1 MKTLTVSLSQNT
13 LYSPNHTSFK
23 AARTIPKPKVMTGML
38 ETTLA
43 AAAVYGMAAIGV
55 VANEIN
61 KGLNDKEEEKSPF
74 IETVIDGKFVSIK
87 MNPKGEEEYRMIVEQ
102 SNLAG
107 EYNIT
112 QIFPNGETKNIAS
125 AEKLKGKGFNIQKDF
140 VSPAGYQT
148 LYKRSGNNNDY
159 QMSYLI
165 KDKDGNTKL
174 DFTRSFKKIDNDT
187 TESVVNGK
195 KHINTFGM
203 LGVDSINQDN
213 PEDKNFYIYN
223 WMYEK
228 NMKKLPAEIF
238 YCLEKNNIRILN
250 QDFEN
255 EHNACVHGHLL
266 ELSTQLKNDFFVIG
280 HEVGHI
286 KSYELGDL
294 SKDEKLQK
302 IFTQEREDAIKN
314 MGEVVQAESGYFI
327 DNCMG
332 LERGLN
338 EVAAE
343 TYAIL
348 SGLDHNGVNSG
359 LGMRTNL
366 LMQFFPKT
374 ITYIANKF
382 YNINIL

>member
-140 VSPAGYQT
+140 VSPAWYQT

-228 NMKKLPAEIF
+228 NMKKLPAEMF
-238 YCLEKNNIRILN
+238 YCMQNNNVRII
-250 QDFEN
+250 QEDFEN
-255 EHNACVHGHLL
+255 RNNACVHGHLL
-266 ELSTQLKNDFFVIG
+266 KLSTDLRNDYFVFAHEMG
-280 HEVGHI
+280 HV
-286 KSYELGDL
+286 KSAELGDL
-294 SKDEKLQK
+294 AQDEELRQ
-302 IFTQEREDAIKN
+302 IYVQEKEEALKN
-314 MGEVVQAESGYFI
+314 MGDILKEEADYFLTYPHSLKEVI
-327 DNCMG
+327 
-332 LERGLN
+332 
-338 EVAAE
+338 AE

-348 SGLDHNGVNSG
+348 SGLDHNGVKSPNRI
-359 LGMRTNL
+359 RTNL
-366 LMQFFPKT
+366 LMQYFPNT
-374 ITYIANKF
+374 IAYIANKI
-382 YNINIL
+382 YNS

>member
-1 MKTLTVSLSQNT
+1 MKITSINT
-13 LYSPNHTSFK
+13 INTKTAKTSFK
-23 AARTIPKPKVMTGML
+23 SRAIVKQKTVGRML
-38 ETTLA
+38 ESAMA
-43 AAAVYGMAAIGV
+43 AAAVYGMAQ
-55 VANEIN
+55 IN
-61 KGLNDKEEEKSPF
+61 KKEEEKPPF
-74 IETVIDGKFVSIK
+74 METVIDEKFVSIK
-87 MNPKGEEEYRMIVEQ
+87 LNPKGEEEYRTIIEE
-102 SNLAG
+102 SELAG
-107 EYNIT
+107 EFNIT
-112 QIFPNGETKNIAS
+112 KVFPNGETKNIAS
-125 AEKLKGKGFNIQKDF
+125 AEKLKRKGFDITKDF

-148 LYKRSGNNNDY
+148 LYKRNGTADNY
-159 QMSYLI
+159 QMSYVI

-174 DFTRSFKKIDNDT
+174 NFTRSFKKLDNST

-203 LGVDSINQDN
+203 LGVESINQDN
-213 PEDKNFYIYN
+213 PKDKNFYIYN
-223 WMYEK
+223 WLYED

-255 EHNACVHGHLL
+255 ENNARVHGHLL

-294 SKDEKLQK
+294 SKDVELQK
-302 IFTQEREDAIKN
+302 IFTQEREEAFKN
-314 MGEVVQAESGYFI
+314 MGEVLQAEAGYFI
-327 DNCMG
+327 SNFMG

-348 SGLDHNGVNSG
+348 SGLDHNGVHSG

-366 LMQFFPKT
+366 LMRYFPQT

-382 YNINIL
+382 YN